1 MEELKRRFQDPPAA
15 YRGKPFWS
23 WNGEL
28 EEQELLRQIGIF
40 EQMGMGG
47 YFCHSRTGLITEY
60 LGEEWFSLINACADE
75 GEKRGMGNM
84 AVRRGPLAE
93 RHGGRHGYG

>member
-28 EEQELLRQIGIF
+28 EEQELLRQIGIL
-40 EQMGMGG
+40 
-47 YFCHSRTGLITEY
+47 SRWVWVAI
-60 LGEEWFSLINACADE
+60 FAIP
-75 GEKRGMGNM
+75 
-84 AVRRGPLAE
+84 VRA
-93 RHGGRHGYG
+93 